1 MSKNVKHGALCPN
14 SDITAIS
21 SPKCQ
26 KCDNYISH
34 ELVGD
39 EHGRIDYVTI
49 DCKLIN
55 EQENTQ
61 IPDKKFLISESDI
74 KSMCKAAFEMY
85 MNDIYDDKELEE
97 IFKKWL
103 ERTIDT
109 VKSKNNSFVDLIIDQ
124 LDKWIESSELQ
135 AELFREKKMLVPEIS
150 SQAMAQAYWNIKT
163 FIDVNKE

>member
-1 MSKNVKHGALCPN
+1 
-14 SDITAIS
+14 
-21 SPKCQ
+21 
-26 KCDNYISH
+26 
-34 ELVGD
+34 
-39 EHGRIDYVTI
+39 
-49 DCKLIN
+49 
-55 EQENTQ
+55 
-61 IPDKKFLISESDI
+61 
-74 KSMCKAAFEMY
+74 MCKAAFEMY
-85 MNDIYDDKELEE
+85 MNDTYDDKELEE

-135 AELFREKKMLVPEIS
+135 AELFREKKMLVSEIS